1 MRTTTTAAVSK
12 APLRVLA
19 SLSCPKCRKRI
30 WDGRSQCLCPEC
42 GARFNVEGEVLDFR
56 VPALRR
62 QAEELDWS
70 KHWSGDFQE
79 TFSQRFFSDYRRA
92 VFARTVGHFVN
103 RYFAESGIFVEAGAG
118 TSETSCRILKHA
130 GGRCLIALDL
140 VREVLERTDPIM
152 DVRICGDIFA
162 MPFAADS
169 LDGVW
174 NVGVME
180 HFLHTDIDLILSEFH
195 RVIRPGGRVILL
207 WPATFSVPQRMLR
220 VVEFF
225 INLRRKKED
234 RFRFHPD
241 EISQIR
247 SIREGRDVLTRNG
260 FRVVTIDPGFRS
272 LMGFETLVGEKVT

>member
-1 MRTTTTAAVSK
+1 MTTISDSIPF
-12 APLRVLA
+12 APPQVLA
-19 SLSCPKCRKRI
+19 NLSCPKCRKRI
-30 WDGRSQCLCPEC
+30 WDGGGQCLCSEC
-42 GARFNVEGEVLDFR
+42 GTRFNVERNILDLR
-56 VPALRR
+56 SPSLRR
-62 QAEELDWS
+62 KAEEQDWL

-79 TFSQRFFSDYRRA
+79 TFSQRFFSFYRKA

-103 RYFAESGIFVEAGAG
+103 RYFAGSGIFVEAGAG
-118 TSETSCRILKHA
+118 TSETSCRIAKS
-130 GGRCLIALDL
+130 GGARCLVALDL

-162 MPFAADS
+162 MPFASDS
-169 LDGVW
+169 VDGVW

-180 HFLHTDIDLILSEFH
+180 HFVHTDIDLILGEFH
-195 RVIRPGGRVILL
+195 RVIRPGGRVVLL
-207 WPATFSVPQRMLR
+207 WPAIFSVPQRMLR

-225 INLRRKKED
+225 INLRRKGED

-247 SIREGRDVLTRNG
+247 SIQEGRDVLARNG

-272 LMGFETLVGEKVT
+272 LMGFETLVGEK